1 MTTAQGDPE
10 VPTEAIDRWEQ
21 AEEHLATALGRLVD
35 EDFAGP
41 SLLPGWDRRHVLAHL
56 ARNADAMVNLLTWAR
71 TGVET
76 PAYPSN
82 EQRDEQIRQTAEQD
96 PAALKADVLAGTV
109 RLADAVRQMPPHAW
123 AATVR
128 ARQGHEISAADV
140 VWMRCRECYVHSID
154 LNSGVEWREVP
165 DDVLAGI
172 ADEVFRA
179 WDRRQ
184 EVPDVTIFVGDRDW
198 GTGSLAVQGSLPDVA
213 AWLSGRSKGD
223 GLRADGPLPELPAW
237 L

>member
-1 MTTAQGDPE
+1 MTTAQGDPQ
-10 VPTEAIDRWEQ
+10 VPTEAIDRWER
-21 AEEHLATALGRLVD
+21 AEEHLGTAIGRLVD
-35 EDFAGP
+35 EDFDGP

-82 EQRDEQIRQTAEQD
+82 EERDRQIGRTAEQA
-96 PAALKADVLAGTV
+96 PAALKADLLGGTA

-128 ARQGHEISAADV
+128 ARQGHELAAADI

-154 LNSGVEWREVP
+154 VDSGVEWREVP

-172 ADEVFRA
+172 VDEVFRA
-179 WDRRQ
+179 WDRRDA
-184 EVPDVTIFVGDRDW
+184 VPDVTIFVGDRDW
-198 GTGSLAVQGSLPDVA
+198 GTGSLAVQGSLEDVA
-213 AWLSGRSKGD
+213 AWVTGRSKGD
-223 GLRADGPLPELPAW
+223 GLRADGSLPELPAW

>member
-10 VPTEAIDRWEQ
+10 VPAETIDRWERG
-21 AEEHLATALGRLVD
+21 EEHLATALGRLVD
-35 EDFAGP
+35 EEFDRP
-41 SLLPGWDRRHVLAHL
+41 SLLPGWTRRHVLAHL

-82 EQRDEQIRQTAEQD
+82 EARDQGIADTAEQTPQELRD
-96 PAALKADVLAGTV
+96 DVLQGTV
-109 RLADAVRQMPPHAW
+109 RLAETVAQMRPHDW

-128 ARQGHEISAADV
+128 ARQGHAISAADV
-140 VWMRCRECYVHSID
+140 IWQRCRECYVHSID
-154 LNSGVEWREVP
+154 LNSGVEWSEVP

-172 ADEVFRA
+172 VDEVFRA
-179 WDRRQ
+179 WDRND
-184 EVPDVTIFVGDRDW
+184 VIPDVTIFVGDRDW
-198 GTGSLAVQGSLPDVA
+198 GTGELAVQGSLPDVA
-213 AWLSGRSKGD
+213 AWVTGRSRGE
-223 GLRADGPLPELPAW
+223 GMRADGPLPELPPW

>member
-1 MTTAQGDPE
+1 MTTAQSDPE
-10 VPTEAIDRWEQ
+10 VPTEAIGRWEQ
-21 AEEHLATALGRLVD
+21 AEEHLATAIGRLVD
-35 EDFAGP
+35 GDFDGP

-76 PAYPSN
+76 PAYPST
-82 EQRDEQIRQTAEQD
+82 EARDEQIRQTAEQD
-96 PAALKADVLAGTV
+96 PDALKADVLAGTV
-109 RLADAVRQMPPHAW
+109 RLADAVRAMPPHAW

-128 ARQGHEISAADV
+128 ARQGHEIAAADV

-154 LNSGVEWREVP
+154 LDSGVEWREVP

-172 ADEVFRA
+172 VDEVFRA
-179 WDRRQ
+179 WDRRDV
-184 EVPDVTIFVGDRDW
+184 VPDVTIFVGDRDW
-198 GTGSLAVQGSLPDVA
+198 GTGSLAVQGSLEDVA
-213 AWLSGRSKGD
+213 AWLTGRSKGD
-223 GLRADGPLPELPAW
+223 GLRADGPLPELPPW